1 MRAAFRVPGFRTLF
15 AGTTTSMFG
24 DSVMLLVFSMWV
36 KELTGSNGLAGLT
49 FFFMVVPAIFAPL
62 LGGPID
68 RVRRKPML
76 VWANLGSAAML
87 LPLFLVRDAGDY
99 WIIWIVAF
107 FYGVSFIVVP
117 AALNGL
123 LKELMPED
131 QLVDANASMQTVKEA
146 FRLFGPIIGAG
157 LFALTDGWGVVVVDL
172 VSFLVAAFFISRVVV
187 DEAVPEH
194 DDLQL
199 KESLLVGVRHLVGE
213 AVLKH
218 IVVSFAVMLI
228 VLGFSEASVYAIT
241 DAFDLPVEAVS
252 IGVSVQGVGAILG
265 GVMVSRV
272 VRRWGEV
279 RTIVLGLAV
288 MGASIVL
295 VAAAPSIWVVLAA
308 AAPFGWTLP
317 IIFVAYTTLLQRRTP
332 QRIMGRVSTAMEV
345 LLGTPQAISLA
356 VGAALV
362 SVIGWREIW
371 AVMAVGVLAGA
382 GYLAFHMNRLSALAP
397 PPTAEETDLPEPVDP
412 VEPVVGPVLTPP
424 LTPEASLPAD

>member
-36 KELTGSNGLAGLT
+36 KDLTGSNGLAGLT
-49 FFFMVVPAIFAPL
+49 FFFMVVPAVFAPL

-76 VWANLGSAAML
+76 VWANLASAAML
-87 LPLFLVRDAGDY
+87 LPLFAVRDDGDY

-107 FYGVSFIVVP
+107 LYGISFIVVP

-131 QLVDANASMQTVKEA
+131 RLVDANASMQTVKEA

-157 LFALTDGWGVVVVDL
+157 LYALTDGWGVVVVDL
-172 VSFLVAAFFISRVVV
+172 VSFLVAAYFISRVVL

-194 DDLQL
+194 DDLHL
-199 KESLLVGVRHLVGE
+199 KESLLVGVRHLMGE

-265 GVMVSRV
+265 GVMVSGV

-279 RTIVLGLAV
+279 RTIVLGLTV

-345 LLGTPQAISLA
+345 LLGTPQAVSLA

-362 SVIGWREIW
+362 SLIGWREIW
-371 AVMAVGVLAGA
+371 AIMAVGTLAGA
-382 GYLAFHMNRLSALAP
+382 GYLALHMNRLSR
-397 PPTAEETDLPEPVDP
+397 
-412 VEPVVGPVLTPP
+412 LTPP
-424 LTPEASLPAD
+424 AAASEALPTP